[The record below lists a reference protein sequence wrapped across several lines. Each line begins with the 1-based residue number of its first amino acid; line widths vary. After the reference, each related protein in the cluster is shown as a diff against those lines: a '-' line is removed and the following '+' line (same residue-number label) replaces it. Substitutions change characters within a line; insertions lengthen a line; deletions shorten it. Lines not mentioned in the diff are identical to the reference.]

1 MTPTHEPPQRMQKTQ
16 WHRLLG
22 KHLELLLTPV
32 GITVQTEPQV
42 MSEPPKVDILLLRR
56 EGTAWTPV
64 QTSLLPDGIRQSQAG
79 HILLEFKFTE
89 SVNGQVMQQVI
100 GYDYFYRQA
109 QQVAAA
115 DVQSFI
121 VSSRKPRSH
130 VLLTYGYR
138 PSSDQGIYHSAN
150 PLLHHIPLL
159 VLNELA
165 FVQHNAFIQC
175 FASQRRIREQAF
187 RLLAQM
193 DWQTVSDA
201 FWDFFTG
208 LRTTMTVKGVTMDNE
223 IVSNVL
229 TPEVVMETG
238 KQMRKALLA
247 NLTPQEIQQL
257 LANNEQ
263 IRKQILASTSS
274 EERLAGIS
282 PEERLV
288 GIPAE
293 ERLAGIPPEE
303 RLAGLT
309 TVELASL
316 LHQIEAYLR
325 THPTDSNN

>member
-1 MTPTHEPPQRMQKTQ
+1 MASTAREASR
-16 WHRLLG
+16 
-22 KHLELLLTPV
+22 
-32 GITVQTEPQV
+32 IT
-42 MSEPPKVDILLLRR
+42 
-56 EGTAWTPV
+56 
-64 QTSLLPDGIRQSQAG
+64 
-79 HILLEFKFTE
+79 
-89 SVNGQVMQQVI
+89 
-100 GYDYFYRQA
+100 
-109 QQVAAA
+109 
-115 DVQSFI
+115 
-121 VSSRKPRSH
+121 
-130 VLLTYGYR
+130 
-138 PSSDQGIYHSAN
+138 YHSAN
-150 PLLHHIPLL
+150 PLLHHILLL

-193 DWQTVSDA
+193 DWQTVSDT

-263 IRKQILASTSS
+263 IRKQILASTSPG
-274 EERLAGIS
+274 ERLA
-282 PEERLV
+282 

-293 ERLAGIPPEE
+293 ERLAGLNME
-303 RLAGLT
+303 
-309 TVELASL
+309 ELATL